1 MKTSILSPAH
11 SGVVPSVCDAEAGD
25 TDPVHDAQAGTVPES
40 TRDNT
45 WQPPDQ
51 PSHMDGGSHWY
62 TFWKRSPHRPGRK
75 NIQ

>member
-25 TDPVHDAQAGTVPES
+25 TPHDPASGIASASAREQAS
-40 TRDNT
+40 
-45 WQPPDQ
+45 PPDELGQ
-51 PSHMDGGSHWY
+51 ADMNAHWY
-62 TFWKRSPHRPGRK
+62 TFWKRSPRRALGRK